1 MKTQRRDSFVRLV
14 LKAVQQ
20 VFRVSPR
27 HFILEYAF
35 TFLDASLLVLT
46 IVWLQRFFD
55 GIAGIS
61 SGSVPF
67 SSVMML
73 FSVFALLMILNEAA
87 DGFRNFYGEFYSNRS
102 KQQMTDRL
110 NRKVSK
116 LSAAAFEDPEV
127 LDQINQAY
135 IGAYDVRDLVHVI
148 MDILF
153 LYIPYFAFMGIYL
166 YRVQPLLPLILP
178 LTFIPVLGS
187 HLLRSGY
194 YTRLDDQ
201 TVTLRRK
208 EDHYKEC
215 LTSRTYFKETR
226 VLGASRYFLS
236 LYTRTFKRIQK
247 LRYKTEIKS
256 LRVETASNVFS
267 LAGYT
272 GILILLVLLL
282 VKGRITIGTF
292 AAILA
297 ATFEIFGRMEE
308 VFECRLS
315 ELSRSAGQIRKY
327 FRFFHLPEQT
337 FGTTHTSS
345 KSDIELSHVSF
356 TYPGTSKPAVSD
368 VSLRLRRGET
378 IAIVGENG
386 SGKTTLSKLLLGLYA
401 PDRGRVLIGGVPLPE
416 ISKEKLYKNS
426 SCVFQ
431 DFQRYQ
437 LTLRDN
443 VRISDFSAQQGQD
456 GRMVRDALKVAGFH
470 INQVQMV
477 NGLDTLISKEFAGTD
492 LSRGEWQRLSIAR
505 AYFRDYQ
512 LIVLDEPTAAI
523 DPFEEDRIYQ
533 DFIKLKK
540 DRSAIIITHR
550 LGAIR
555 MADRVCVM
563 REGEIAGQGTHNAL
577 LAKMPYYEHL
587 WNASGKYMR

>member
-14 LKAVQQ
+14 LKAIPQ
-20 VFRVSPR
+20 VFRVSPK
-27 HFILEYAF
+27 HFILEYTF

-55 GIAGIS
+55 GIVGIS

-67 SSVMML
+67 SSVMVS
-73 FSVFALLMILNEAA
+73 FSVFALLKILNEAV
-87 DGFRNFYGEFYSNRS
+87 DGISNFYGEFYNLRS

-116 LSAAAFEDPEV
+116 LSAVAFEDPEV

-135 IGAYDVRDLVHVI
+135 RGAYDVRNLVHVI

-247 LRYKTEIKS
+247 LRYKTEINS
-256 LRVETASNVFS
+256 LRVETTSNVFS

-282 VKGRITIGTF
+282 VKGRITIGAF

-297 ATFEIFGRMEE
+297 ATFEMFGLMEE
-308 VFECRLS
+308 VFEGRLG

-368 VSLRLRRGET
+368 VSLHLRRGET

-416 ISKEKLYKNS
+416 ISKNKLYKNS

-456 GRMVRDALKVAGFH
+456 GRMVLDALEAAGFH

-563 REGEIAGQGTHNAL
+563 REGEIADQGTHNAL
-577 LAKMPYYEHL
+577 LAKMPYYKHL
-587 WNASGKYMR
+587 WNASGKYMQ